1 MRDQATIARDS
12 GTASANGGWLRR
24 FVRRPA
30 WQWFNRSAIIVWIL
44 LLSKMAWMHEW
55 QLSVFC
61 GICIIGNAWCH
72 WKTPNDES

>member
-1 MRDQATIARDS
+1 MTYTDTQLKRA
-12 GTASANGGWLRR
+12 L
-24 FVRRPA
+24 A

-72 WKTPNDES
+72 WKTPNIQS